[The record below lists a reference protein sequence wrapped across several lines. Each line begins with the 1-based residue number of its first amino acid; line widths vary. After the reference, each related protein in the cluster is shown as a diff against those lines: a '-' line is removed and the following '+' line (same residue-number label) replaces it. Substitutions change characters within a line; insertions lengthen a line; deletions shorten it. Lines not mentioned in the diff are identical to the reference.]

1 MYSLAICG
9 SSGRIGRLLLNFIR
23 NSANFT
29 LYSAIVAADEGLEGK
44 DASEITGGEATGVQ
58 CSSKVDFS
66 HGHCDLL
73 IDFSHPSA
81 TQLCVAACLEAQV
94 PLVIGTTGHTTEQQE
109 AIKEAA
115 NSLPILQAA
124 NMSLGVNLC
133 LSLVRQAVTA
143 LNDDYD
149 IEINEAHHKYKIDA
163 PSGTAL
169 ALAEVAAAARGK
181 ALADLAVYDRT
192 QKRAARQQGTIGFQ
206 VVRGGDLIG
215 EHRVQLITE
224 GETIEICHKARSR
237 SIFVNGAIEAGQWL
251 IKQEKPGLYS
261 MADLLKL

>member
-9 SSGRIGRLLLNFIR
+9 SSGRIGRLLLDFIR
-23 NSANFT
+23 NSTDLT
-29 LYSAIVAADEGLEGK
+29 LYSAIVAANEGLEGK
-44 DASEITGGEATGVQ
+44 DVSEIIGGKATGIQ

-66 HGHCDLL
+66 RDHCDLL
-73 IDFSHPSA
+73 IDFSHPTA
-81 TQLCVAACLEAQV
+81 TQLCLAACLKAQV

-109 AIKEAA
+109 AIKKAA

-143 LNDDYD
+143 LNDSYD
-149 IEINEAHHKYKIDA
+149 IEISEAHHKHKIDA

-169 ALAEVAAAARGK
+169 ALAEVAAQARGK
-181 ALADLAVYDRT
+181 ALADIAIYDRT
-192 QKRAARQQGTIGFQ
+192 QKRVARPQGTIGFQ
-206 VVRGGDLIG
+206 VVRGGDVVG
-215 EHRVQLITE
+215 EHRVQLIAE

-237 SIFVNGAIEAGQWL
+237 NIFVNGAIEAGLWL
-251 IKQEKPGLYS
+251 IKQKRPGLYS
-261 MADLLKL
+261 MADILKL

>member
-9 SSGRIGRLLLNFIR
+9 SSGRIGRLLLDSIH
-23 NSANFT
+23 NST
-29 LYSAIVAADEGLEGK
+29 DLSLYSAIVAADEGLEGK
-44 DASEITGGEATGVQ
+44 DASEIIGGEATGVR
-58 CSSKVDFS
+58 CSSRVAFS
-66 HGHCDLL
+66 HGPCDLL
-73 IDFSHPSA
+73 IDFSHPTA
-81 TQLCVAACLEAQV
+81 TQMCLAACLAAQV
-94 PLVIGTTGHTTEQQE
+94 PLVIGTTGHTAEQQH

-133 LSLVRQAVTA
+133 LSLVRQAVAA
-143 LNDDYD
+143 LTDDYD
-149 IEINEAHHKYKIDA
+149 IEISEAHHKHKIDA

-181 ALADLAVYDRT
+181 ALADIAIYDRT
-192 QKRAARQQGTIGFQ
+192 QDSTERRQGTIGFQ
-206 VVRGGDLIG
+206 VVRGGDIVG

-224 GETIEICHKARSR
+224 GETVEICHKARSR
-237 SIFVNGAIEAGQWL
+237 SIFVNGAIEAGLWL
-251 IKQEKPGLYS
+251 IKQERPGLYA